1 MFSLLLGRGGGQ
13 LTWFDGESA
22 GFKEGRGN
30 MRFEAVGARR
40 GSAKRRGFT
49 LVELLVVIAII
60 GILLT
65 LLLPAVQA
73 AREAGRRIKCQ
84 NNLHQ
89 LILAVTTY
97 ADVQQVYP
105 ASGIVDTSLAHY
117 DPRSGTMFSW
127 ITLILPQIEQT
138 GLHRQFDFGKSVL
151 AQTGDPQAV
160 QPPMLLCPSASS
172 RGLYYQDAP
181 FTGSRRLAKGNYVAW
196 VSPFHTELQS
206 RFRAAL
212 TSHTGHTDA
221 TLAPD
226 GLSNTLVLSEVRTRG
241 LFEDQ
246 RGAWAIAWNGASIIA
261 FDMHDTRVVDFSSG
275 GYTASP
281 ASVGWTQGPNNPGPN
296 FDMLYNCTQAAAAQF
311 DRMPCATWAAGGAN
325 EYLSAAPRSQH
336 PGGVN
341 VAWADGRVTFLLDD
355 VDEVTMAY
363 LIAVDDKHKTQ
374 LP

>member
-1 MFSLLLGRGGGQ
+1 
-13 LTWFDGESA
+13 
-22 GFKEGRGN
+22 
-30 MRFEAVGARR
+30 MRFFANRTRKSRANH
-40 GSAKRRGFT
+40 AAFT

-60 GILLT
+60 GILIS

-105 ASGIVDTSLAHY
+105 ASGIVDTSLPHY

-127 ITLILPQIEQT
+127 ITLILPQIEQPS
-138 GLHRQFDFGKSVL
+138 LHRQFNFEKSVL
-151 AQTGDPQAV
+151 DQPGDPQAV
-160 QPPMLLCPSASS
+160 QPPMLLCPSDSS

-181 FTGSRRLAKGNYVAW
+181 FTGTKRLAKGNYVAW
-196 VSPFHTELQS
+196 VSPFHTDLQS

-241 LFEDQ
+241 LNEDQ

-261 FDMHDTRVVDFSSG
+261 FDMHDTRDVDFRSG
-275 GYTASP
+275 GFIASQ

-311 DRMPCATWAAGGAN
+311 DRMPCATWASTGAN
-325 EYLSAAPRSQH
+325 NYLSAAPRSQH

-355 VDEVTMAY
+355 VDEITMAY
-363 LIAVDDKHKTQ
+363 LIAVDDKRKTQ